1 MARELN
7 GVDIAIIVFGSLLL
21 ACGKYI
27 SCIYN
32 ERLAQSTG
40 FLCMVDWV
48 ASIIVFQKIL
58 EISRSA

>member
-32 ERLAQSTG
+32 ERLAAIHRLLMHGRLGCQHYCVSKNSG
-40 FLCMVDWV
+40 N
-48 ASIIVFQKIL
+48 II
-58 EISRSA
+58 A